1 MAPTSPS
8 AGREPGNGLSVH
20 QCEMISEM
28 IQRLGDGLL
37 DGAPLFAQRRM
48 LSDLS
53 VYASLVFRSRSLCT
67 IRDAEFLHNLS
78 ALEQALARNQGSI
91 EPRHLDEIR
100 RWFDIHGALI
110 P

>member
-1 MAPTSPS
+1 MAPASQTVGTES
-8 AGREPGNGLSVH
+8 GNGLSLH
-20 QCEMISEM
+20 QRKMISEM
-28 IQRLGDGLL
+28 IERLGQGLL

-53 VYASLVFRSRSLCT
+53 VYASLVFRARSLCT

-78 ALEQALARNQGSI
+78 ALEQALARNQGLL
-91 EPRHLDEIR
+91 EPRHLDDIR
-100 RWFDIHGALI
+100 RWFDIHGALS